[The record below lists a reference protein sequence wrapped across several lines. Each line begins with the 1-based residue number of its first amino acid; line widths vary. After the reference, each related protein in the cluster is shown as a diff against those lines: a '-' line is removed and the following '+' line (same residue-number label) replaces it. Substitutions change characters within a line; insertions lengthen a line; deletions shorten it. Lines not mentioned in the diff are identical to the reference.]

1 MLVKAE
7 QIVGEAHT
15 QKGTY
20 GRVKVLHAEAVGL
33 PIVLE
38 FFDVLLTTSALVV
51 IVPELRAIAPL
62 FQAIGH
68 KDTKGI
74 TIHIDET
81 PPHRA
86 LALRHTL
93 ADSKKSLGFDQS
105 WNWSMKRAQAS
116 FSSMADHLAIPAA
129 LRFTF

>member
-1 MLVKAE
+1 MVKAE

-51 IVPELRAIAPL
+51 IAPSRPSSKRL
-62 FQAIGH
+62 V
-68 KDTKGI
+68 TK
-74 TIHIDET
+74 T
-81 PPHRA
+81 R
-86 LALRHTL
+86 
-93 ADSKKSLGFDQS
+93 KV
-105 WNWSMKRAQAS
+105 
-116 FSSMADHLAIPAA
+116 
-129 LRFTF
+129 